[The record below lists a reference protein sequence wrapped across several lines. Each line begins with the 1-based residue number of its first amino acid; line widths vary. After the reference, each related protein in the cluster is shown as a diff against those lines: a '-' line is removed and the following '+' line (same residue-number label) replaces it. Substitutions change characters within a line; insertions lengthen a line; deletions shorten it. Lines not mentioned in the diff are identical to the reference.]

1 MLVFMCGEIALCVK
15 KQVKQGSTASIFHW
29 NSRLSPQIGRV
40 NHDNRKTVRGGPLQ
54 REREEGKGAVE
65 EQSRCKGNSN
75 RGLLGKWQSR
85 QNAALACALCTGG
98 ELEFLIK
105 RCIRHRKSWFK
116 EELNFSPKEH
126 EVLYPRHEIQNN
138 LVKNLKKL

>member
-1 MLVFMCGEIALCVK
+1 M
-15 KQVKQGSTASIFHW
+15 
-29 NSRLSPQIGRV
+29 
-40 NHDNRKTVRGGPLQ
+40 Q
-54 REREEGKGAVE
+54 REREEGKSAVE
-65 EQSRCKGNSN
+65 EQNRCKGNSN

-105 RCIRHRKSWFK
+105 RCIRHRKSCFK

-126 EVLYPRHEIQNN
+126 EILKYSRHVIQNN
-138 LVKNLKKL
+138 LVKLKALASVSFRDFFLQSCRVVLSLKAGS

>member
-1 MLVFMCGEIALCVK
+1 MITGRLYEAALCK
-15 KQVKQGSTASIFHW
+15 
-29 NSRLSPQIGRV
+29 
-40 NHDNRKTVRGGPLQ
+40 
-54 REREEGKGAVE
+54 REKEEEKIAVE

-105 RCIRHRKSWFK
+105 RCIRHRKSCFK

-138 LVKNLKKL
+138 LVNNLKKL